1 MHLGYIRG
9 GGLGLLVAAVA
20 ALGLRVN
27 TAWIV
32 LGGALAGVASIS
44 SGSFDKGTGSAY
56 NR

>member
-32 LGGALAGVASIS
+32 LGGALAGVAFNQL
-44 SGSFDKGTGSAY
+44 GLL
-56 NR
+56 